1 MASGST
7 HGLIPQ
13 GLSGGLASGKPL
25 STGSCWFKEGELQ
38 RKAHGTGFRQ
48 AQKGSPGENKG
59 QTGPG

>member
-7 HGLIPQ
+7 PGFIPQ

-25 STGSCWFKEGELQ
+25 STGSCWIKEGELQ

-48 AQKGSPGENKG
+48 A
-59 QTGPG
+59 